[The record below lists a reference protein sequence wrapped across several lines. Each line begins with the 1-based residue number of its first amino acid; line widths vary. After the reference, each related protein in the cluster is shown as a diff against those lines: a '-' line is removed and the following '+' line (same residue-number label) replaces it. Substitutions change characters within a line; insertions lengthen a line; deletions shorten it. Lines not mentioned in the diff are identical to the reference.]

1 MKREIVINASA
12 LEVRVALLEDGS
24 LTELYLE
31 RQQHRGLAGNI
42 YKGKVTRVLPGM
54 QAAFV
59 DIGLEKAGFLHV
71 SDFHDDV
78 QAVGSIAEVI
88 GEDDVETYPVDD
100 DGADEAQY
108 AHDLEEAQDSQEVRD
123 SQDQWDLAEL
133 EGLEEP
139 PLERPDTDDRPDLIR
154 QEVVRPE
161 HRQAGARQDA
171 IRQDDRQGARQG
183 SRPDAR
189 QSGRR
194 DVQQG
199 AKQNPKEDVAREAER
214 NSENESHDSAD
225 ISAVTAEG
233 GTEAAAPAAAGEAAA
248 PGAPKRRRRRRRR
261 GGKAHKRPRVHEQR
275 TRIPIEQ
282 QLHRNQEIIVQI
294 AKEPMGT
301 KGARLTSSISLPGR
315 HLVYMPTSGHVGVS
329 RRIGS
334 AEERARL
341 RAAVK
346 ELGRVQG
353 GFIVRTACEGVSKRE
368 IQRDANFLTRLWAS
382 IVAKSE
388 SSPPASILYSDL
400 DVALRTVRDLFS
412 SDIDKLWCDD
422 PETYERIAQ
431 FVQHYMPRLRARL
444 TMYQGAE
451 PIFDHFK
458 IEPQIERALDRK
470 VWLKSGGYLVFDQAE
485 ALTAIDVNTGRFVGK
500 TNQDETVLRT
510 NLEAAEEVVK
520 QLRLRNIGG
529 IIIVDFIDMSREA
542 DRKKVSDAL
551 REAQRRDK
559 ARTSALKISELGL
572 VQMTRKRTRE
582 SLEELLT
589 DTCPHCE
596 GRRVVKSVPTL
607 AAEVLRGVQRDARRR
622 GGDDMLQVKV
632 HPAVARY
639 LYDHG
644 ARDLE
649 ALERRVG
656 IKIVLRAMEGL
667 EPGSFELSLVPAA
680 A

>member
-88 GEDDVETYPVDD
+88 GEDDVETYPVDGD
-100 DGADEAQY
+100 ADGEAKSPQ
-108 AHDLEEAQDSQEVRD
+108 DLQE
-123 SQDQWDLAEL
+123 LAEL
-133 EGLEEP
+133 ENLEEP
-139 PLERPDTDDRPDLIR
+139 SE
-154 QEVVRPE
+154 
-161 HRQAGARQDA
+161 
-171 IRQDDRQGARQG
+171 RQDDRQDHRQDYQQDERQAERPNVRQGARQAAQQ
-183 SRPDAR
+183 DV
-189 QSGRR
+189 QRR
-194 DVQQG
+194 DIQQSVE
-199 AKQNPKEDVAREAER
+199 QIEEV
-214 NSENESHDSAD
+214 ESDRSD
-225 ISAVTAEG
+225 LDD
-233 GTEAAAPAAAGEAAA
+233 EAAATSAEGEAEEPAVPAVAGEAGA
-248 PGAPKRRRRRRRR
+248 PGTKRRRSRRRRRR
-261 GGKAHKRPRVHEQR
+261 GGKAHKRRPRVHEQR
-275 TRIPIEQ
+275 SRLPIEQ

-368 IQRDANFLTRLWAS
+368 IQRDANFLTRLWGS
-382 IVAKSE
+382 ILAKSE

-412 SDIDKLWCDD
+412 SEIDKLWCDD
-422 PETYERIAQ
+422 PETYERIVQ

-542 DRKKVSDAL
+542 DRKKVSDVL

-607 AAEVLRGVQRDARRR
+607 AAEVLRGVHREARRR
-622 GGDDMLQVKV
+622 SGDDMLLVKV

>member
-12 LEVRVALLEDGS
+12 LEVRVAVLEDGA
-24 LTELYLE
+24 LTELFLE

-71 SDFHDDV
+71 SDFHDDRH
-78 QAVGSIAEVI
+78 AVGSIAQVI
-88 GEDDVETYPVDD
+88 GEEDVETYPVNGDGVEGD
-100 DGADEAQY
+100 GAEERSEGESAHALPEEAVGADEF
-108 AHDLEEAQDSQEVRD
+108 DLQAAAEAQAAAEMPPQEGRFGD
-123 SQDQWDLAEL
+123 A
-133 EGLEEP
+133 
-139 PLERPDTDDRPDLIR
+139 
-154 QEVVRPE
+154 PE
-161 HRQAGARQDA
+161 
-171 IRQDDRQGARQG
+171 
-183 SRPDAR
+183 
-189 QSGRR
+189 
-194 DVQQG
+194 
-199 AKQNPKEDVAREAER
+199 
-214 NSENESHDSAD
+214 
-225 ISAVTAEG
+225 
-233 GTEAAAPAAAGEAAA
+233 AAPAPMSKEGTPPAVAPPGAADEGEASATADAAAGAAEPA
-248 PGAPKRRRRRRRR
+248 TKRRRGRRRRRR
-261 GGKAHKRPRVHEQR
+261 GGRAHKRRPRVHEQR
-275 TRIPIEQ
+275 VRIPIEQ

-315 HLVYMPTSGHVGVS
+315 HLVYMPTSRHVGVS

-346 ELGRVQG
+346 ELGRVPG

-382 IVAKSE
+382 ILAKNE
-388 SSPPASILYSDL
+388 SSPPASMIYSDL
-400 DVALRTVRDLFS
+400 DLALRVVRDLFS
-412 SDIDKLWCDD
+412 SEIDKVWCDD
-422 PETYERIAQ
+422 QETCDRILQ
-431 FVQHYMPRLRARL
+431 FVQHYMPRLRARVAL
-444 TMYQGAE
+444 YQGAE
-451 PIFDHFK
+451 PIFDRFK
-458 IEPQIERALDRK
+458 IEAQIERALERK

-500 TNQDETVLRT
+500 SNQDETVLRT
-510 NLEAAEEVVK
+510 NLEAVEEVVK

-529 IIIVDFIDMSREA
+529 IIIVDFIDMAREA
-542 DRKKVSDAL
+542 DRKKVSEALRDAL
-551 REAQRRDK
+551 RRDK

-607 AAEVLRGVQRDARRR
+607 AAEVLRGVHREARRR
-622 GGDDMLQVKV
+622 SGDDMLLVKV
-632 HPAVARY
+632 NPAVARY

-656 IKIVLRAMEGL
+656 IKIVLRAIDKL

>member
-1 MKREIVINASA
+1 VKREIVINASA

-88 GEDDVETYPVDD
+88 GEDDVETYPV
-100 DGADEAQY
+100 GGDEAE
-108 AHDLEEAQDSQEVRD
+108 LPQDR
-123 SQDQWDLAEL
+123 QDQQDLQDLQQLQELAEL
-133 EGLEEP
+133 EEFAE
-139 PLERPDTDDRPDLIR
+139 PLERQDEGQNEP
-154 QEVVRPE
+154 RPE
-161 HRQAGARQDA
+161 RQNARPNVRQSPRQGPRHGAQQEGRRQDA
-171 IRQDDRQGARQG
+171 
-183 SRPDAR
+183 
-189 QSGRR
+189 RR
-194 DVQQG
+194 DVQRDV
-199 AKQNPKEDVAREAER
+199 PRDVAPHVQNEPRVIGDSAASAEGEGETAAPPAAVGEAE
-214 NSENESHDSAD
+214 
-225 ISAVTAEG
+225 
-233 GTEAAAPAAAGEAAA
+233 AA
-248 PGAPKRRRRRRRR
+248 PGGAKRRRRRRRR

-275 TRIPIEQ
+275 SRLPIEQ

-368 IQRDANFLTRLWAS
+368 IQRDANFLTRLWGS
-382 IVAKSE
+382 ILAKSE
-388 SSPPASILYSDL
+388 TSGPASILYSDL

-412 SDIDKLWCDD
+412 SEIDKLWCDD
-422 PETYERIAQ
+422 PETFERIEQ

-444 TMYQGAE
+444 TIYQGAE

-510 NLEAAEEVVK
+510 NLEAVEEVVK

-607 AAEVLRGVQRDARRR
+607 AAEVLRGVHREARRR
-622 GGDDMLQVKV
+622 SGDDMLLVKV
-632 HPAVARY
+632 NPAVARY

-656 IKIVLRAMEGL
+656 IKIVLRAMEAL

>member
-71 SDFHDDV
+71 SDFHDDI

-88 GEDDVETYPVDD
+88 GEDDVETYPVDG
-100 DGADEAQY
+100 DGDGGDEAKSPQ
-108 AHDLEEAQDSQEVRD
+108 DLRD
-123 SQDQWDLAEL
+123 QQQLAEL
-133 EGLEEP
+133 ENLEEP
-139 PLERPDTDDRPDLIR
+139 SERQTDRQNEQDQRQAERPSVR
-154 QEVVRPE
+154 QG
-161 HRQAGARQDA
+161 GARQA
-171 IRQDDRQGARQG
+171 VQQEVQ
-183 SRPDAR
+183 
-189 QSGRR
+189 RR
-194 DVQQG
+194 DVAPG
-199 AKQNPKEDVAREAER
+199 VEE
-214 NSENESHDSAD
+214 NSEEESIEQEGVEVDRLDLGDETAATSVEGEAD
-225 ISAVTAEG
+225 
-233 GTEAAAPAAAGEAAA
+233 AASPAAAAGEA
-248 PGAPKRRRRRRRR
+248 GAPPGTKRRRSRRRRRR
-261 GGKAHKRPRVHEQR
+261 GGKAHKRRPRVHEQR
-275 TRIPIEQ
+275 SRLPIEQ

-368 IQRDANFLTRLWAS
+368 IQRDANFLTRLWGS
-382 IVAKSE
+382 ILAKSE

-412 SDIDKLWCDD
+412 SEIDKLWCDD
-422 PETYERIAQ
+422 PETFERIGQ

-542 DRKKVSDAL
+542 DRKKVSDVL
-551 REAQRRDK
+551 REALRRDK

-589 DTCPHCE
+589 DTCPRCE

-607 AAEVLRGVQRDARRR
+607 AAEVLRGIHREARRR
-622 GGDDMLQVKV
+622 SGDDMLLVKV

>member
-88 GEDDVETYPVDD
+88 GEDDVETYPVDG
-100 DGADEAQY
+100 DGGDEPTS
-108 AHDLEEAQDSQEVRD
+108 LEGSQN
-123 SQDQWDLAEL
+123 SQDLQELAEL
-133 EGLEEP
+133 EELEPP
-139 PLERPDTDDRPDLIR
+139 PLERRDDRQNVRRDERPGSRQNARQGPRPDL
-154 QEVVRPE
+154 
-161 HRQAGARQDA
+161 RQDA
-171 IRQDDRQGARQG
+171 
-183 SRPDAR
+183 
-189 QSGRR
+189 RR
-194 DVQQG
+194 GVQQ
-199 AKQNPKEDVAREAER
+199 DVEQEAER
-214 NSENESHDSAD
+214 NLKDELSEVSDVSATPPEGETETA
-225 ISAVTAEG
+225 SAT
-233 GTEAAAPAAAGEAAA
+233 PALEGEAAA
-248 PGAPKRRRRRRRR
+248 PGVTKRRRRRRRR
-261 GGKAHKRPRVHEQR
+261 GGKAHKRSRPRVHEQR

-282 QLHRNQEIIVQI
+282 QLQRNQEIIVQI

-382 IVAKSE
+382 ILAKSE

-412 SDIDKLWCDD
+412 SEIDKLWCDD
-422 PETYERIAQ
+422 PETYERIEQ

-529 IIIVDFIDMSREA
+529 IIIVDFIDMSREP

-589 DTCPHCE
+589 DACPHCE

-607 AAEVLRGVQRDARRR
+607 AAEVLRGVHREARRR
-622 GGDDMLQVKV
+622 GGDDMLLVKV

-649 ALERRVG
+649 ALEHRVG
-656 IKIVLRAMEGL
+656 IKIVLRAMESL
-667 EPGSFELSLVPAA
+667 EPGSFELSLAPAA

>member
-1 MKREIVINASA
+1 VPGFSVKREIVINASA
-12 LEVRVALLEDGS
+12 LEVRVAVLEDGA
-24 LTELYLE
+24 LTELFLE

-71 SDFHDDV
+71 SDFHDDRH
-78 QAVGSIAEVI
+78 AVGSIAQVI
-88 GEDDVETYPVDD
+88 GEEDVETYPVNG
-100 DGADEAQY
+100 DGVEGDSAEDASEGENPQA
-108 AHDLEEAQDSQEVRD
+108 LTEEESF
-123 SQDQWDLAEL
+123 
-133 EGLEEP
+133 
-139 PLERPDTDDRPDLIR
+139 DTDEFDL
-154 QEVVRPE
+154 Q
-161 HRQAGARQDA
+161 
-171 IRQDDRQGARQG
+171 
-183 SRPDAR
+183 
-189 QSGRR
+189 
-194 DVQQG
+194 
-199 AKQNPKEDVAREAER
+199 
-214 NSENESHDSAD
+214 
-225 ISAVTAEG
+225 
-233 GTEAAAPAAAGEAAA
+233 AAAEEQAASETPPQEGRFGDAPETARAPGSKERAPRAAA
-248 PGAPKRRRRRRRR
+248 PGAAAEGEASATTDAAGADAGATEPGTKRRRGRRRRRR
-261 GGKAHKRPRVHEQR
+261 GGRAHKRRPRVHEQR

-315 HLVYMPTSGHVGVS
+315 HLVYMPTSRHVGVS
-329 RRIGS
+329 RRIAS

-346 ELGRVQG
+346 ELGRVPG

-382 IVAKSE
+382 ILAKNE
-388 SSPPASILYSDL
+388 SSPPASMLYSDL
-400 DVALRTVRDLFS
+400 DLALRVVRDLFS
-412 SDIDKLWCDD
+412 SEIDKVWCDD
-422 PETYERIAQ
+422 QETYDRILQ
-431 FVQHYMPRLRARL
+431 FVQHYMPRLRARVAL
-444 TMYQGAE
+444 FQGAE

-458 IEPQIERALDRK
+458 IEAQIERALERK

-500 TNQDETVLRT
+500 SNQDETVLRT
-510 NLEAAEEVVK
+510 NLEAVEEVVK

-542 DRKKVSDAL
+542 DRKKVSEAL
-551 REAQRRDK
+551 REALRRDK

-607 AAEVLRGVQRDARRR
+607 AAEVLRGVHREARRR
-622 GGDDMLQVKV
+622 SGDDMLLVKV
-632 HPAVARY
+632 NPAVARY

-656 IKIVLRAMEGL
+656 IKIVLRAIEKL

>member
-71 SDFHDDV
+71 SDFHDDI

-88 GEDDVETYPVDD
+88 GEDDVETYPVDG
-100 DGADEAQY
+100 DGDGGDEAKSPQ
-108 AHDLEEAQDSQEVRD
+108 DLRD
-123 SQDQWDLAEL
+123 QQQLAEL
-133 EGLEEP
+133 ENLEEP
-139 PLERPDTDDRPDLIR
+139 SERQTDRQNEQDQRQAERPSVR
-154 QEVVRPE
+154 QG
-161 HRQAGARQDA
+161 GARQA
-171 IRQDDRQGARQG
+171 VQQEVQ
-183 SRPDAR
+183 
-189 QSGRR
+189 RR
-194 DVQQG
+194 DVAPG
-199 AKQNPKEDVAREAER
+199 VEE
-214 NSENESHDSAD
+214 NSEEESIEQEGVEVDRLDLGDETAATSVEGEAD
-225 ISAVTAEG
+225 
-233 GTEAAAPAAAGEAAA
+233 AASPAAAAGEAGAA
-248 PGAPKRRRRRRRR
+248 PGTKRRRSRRRRRR
-261 GGKAHKRPRVHEQR
+261 GGKAHKRRPRVHEQR
-275 TRIPIEQ
+275 SRLPIEQ

-368 IQRDANFLTRLWAS
+368 IQRDANFLTRLWGS
-382 IVAKSE
+382 ILAKSE

-412 SDIDKLWCDD
+412 SEIDKLWCDD
-422 PETYERIAQ
+422 PETFERIGQ

-542 DRKKVSDAL
+542 DRKKVSDVL
-551 REAQRRDK
+551 REALRRDK

-589 DTCPHCE
+589 DTCPRCE

-607 AAEVLRGVQRDARRR
+607 AAEVLRGIHREARRR
-622 GGDDMLQVKV
+622 SGDDMLLVKV

>member
-71 SDFHDDV
+71 SDFHDDI

-88 GEDDVETYPVDD
+88 GEDDVETYPVDG
-100 DGADEAQY
+100 DGDGGDEAKSPQ
-108 AHDLEEAQDSQEVRD
+108 DLRD
-123 SQDQWDLAEL
+123 QQQLAEL
-133 EGLEEP
+133 ENLEEP
-139 PLERPDTDDRPDLIR
+139 SERQTDRQNDRQDEQDQRQAERPSVR
-154 QEVVRPE
+154 QG
-161 HRQAGARQDA
+161 GARQA
-171 IRQDDRQGARQG
+171 VQQEVQ
-183 SRPDAR
+183 
-189 QSGRR
+189 RR
-194 DVQQG
+194 DVAPG
-199 AKQNPKEDVAREAER
+199 VEENSKEESIEQEGIEVDRLDLGDETAATSVEGEA
-214 NSENESHDSAD
+214 D
-225 ISAVTAEG
+225 
-233 GTEAAAPAAAGEAAA
+233 AASPAAAAGEAGAA
-248 PGAPKRRRRRRRR
+248 PGTKRRRSRRRRRR
-261 GGKAHKRPRVHEQR
+261 GGKAHKRRPRVHEQR
-275 TRIPIEQ
+275 SRLPIEQ

-368 IQRDANFLTRLWAS
+368 IQRDANFLTRLWGS
-382 IVAKSE
+382 ILAKSE

-412 SDIDKLWCDD
+412 SEIDKLWCDD
-422 PETYERIAQ
+422 PETFERIGQ

-542 DRKKVSDAL
+542 DRKKVSDVL
-551 REAQRRDK
+551 REALRRDK

-589 DTCPHCE
+589 DTCPRCE

-607 AAEVLRGVQRDARRR
+607 AAEVLRGIHREARRR
-622 GGDDMLQVKV
+622 SGDDMLLVKV

>member
-12 LEVRVALLEDGS
+12 LEVRVAVLEDGS

-31 RQQHRGLAGNI
+31 RQQHRGLAGNV

-71 SDFHDDV
+71 SDFHDDRR
-78 QAVGSIAEVI
+78 AVGSIAQVI
-88 GEDDVETYPVDD
+88 GEEDVETYPVDGD
-100 DGADEAQY
+100 GSEGEGVEEVSDDEQASEAPAETDGFDLQEAAEAQAASASASEMAAENTRSEGGPSEPRPRADRHGAERPEPSTPATNEGEAPLPAEMESAQMAEGDASATPDGAA
-108 AHDLEEAQDSQEVRD
+108 
-123 SQDQWDLAEL
+123 
-133 EGLEEP
+133 
-139 PLERPDTDDRPDLIR
+139 
-154 QEVVRPE
+154 
-161 HRQAGARQDA
+161 
-171 IRQDDRQGARQG
+171 
-183 SRPDAR
+183 
-189 QSGRR
+189 
-194 DVQQG
+194 
-199 AKQNPKEDVAREAER
+199 
-214 NSENESHDSAD
+214 
-225 ISAVTAEG
+225 
-233 GTEAAAPAAAGEAAA
+233 GTESAT
-248 PGAPKRRRRRRRR
+248 KRRRSRRRRRR
-261 GGKAHKRPRVHEQR
+261 GGRAHKRRPRVHEQR

-329 RRIGS
+329 RRIAS

-368 IQRDANFLTRLWAS
+368 IQRDAHFLTRLWAS
-382 IVAKSE
+382 ILAKNE
-388 SSPPASILYSDL
+388 SSPPASMIYSDL
-400 DVALRTVRDLFS
+400 DLALRVVRDLFS
-412 SDIDKLWCDD
+412 SEIDKVWCDD
-422 PETYERIAQ
+422 QETYDRILQ
-431 FVQHYMPRLRARL
+431 FVQHYMPRLRARVAL
-444 TMYQGAE
+444 YQGAE

-458 IEPQIERALDRK
+458 IEAQIERALDRK

-500 TNQDETVLRT
+500 SNQDETVLRT
-510 NLEAAEEVVK
+510 NLEAVEEVVK

-529 IIIVDFIDMSREA
+529 IIIVDFIDMAREA
-542 DRKKVSDAL
+542 DRKKVSEALRDAL
-551 REAQRRDK
+551 RRDK

-596 GRRVVKSVPTL
+596 GRRVVKSVATL
-607 AAEVLRGVQRDARRR
+607 AAEVLRGVQREARRR
-622 GGDDMLQVKV
+622 SGDDMLLVKV
-632 HPAVARY
+632 NPAVARY

-649 ALERRVG
+649 ALEQRVG
-656 IKIVLRAMEGL
+656 IKIVLRAIEKL
-667 EPGSFELSLVPAA
+667 EPESFELSLVPAA

>member
-1 MKREIVINASA
+1 VKREIVINASA

-78 QAVGSIAEVI
+78 QTVGSIAEVI
-88 GEDDVETYPVDD
+88 GEEVETYPVDD
-100 DGADEAQY
+100 ERSEAPEEPQ
-108 AHDLEEAQDSQEVRD
+108 DLQEDTQDLQELAEEEEVR
-123 SQDQWDLAEL
+123 
-133 EGLEEP
+133 
-139 PLERPDTDDRPDLIR
+139 
-154 QEVVRPE
+154 
-161 HRQAGARQDA
+161 
-171 IRQDDRQGARQG
+171 
-183 SRPDAR
+183 
-189 QSGRR
+189 
-194 DVQQG
+194 
-199 AKQNPKEDVAREAER
+199 RESAER
-214 NSENESHDSAD
+214 EGALPESAGRASAGQANVRAENVRAENVEAD
-225 ISAVTAEG
+225 QG
-233 GTEAAAPAAAGEAAA
+233 GVEPGIGELSVAPVEGEAAA
-248 PGAPKRRRRRRRR
+248 LEAAGETLAPGTKRRRRRRRR
-261 GGKAHKRPRVHEQR
+261 GGKAHKRRRPRVHEQR
-275 TRIPIEQ
+275 SRLPIEQ
-282 QLHRNQEIIVQI
+282 QLRRNQEIIVQI

-382 IVAKSE
+382 ILAKSE
-388 SSPPASILYSDL
+388 SSPPAAILYSDL

-412 SDIDKLWCDD
+412 SEIDKLWCDD
-422 PETYERIAQ
+422 PETFERIAQ
-431 FVQHYMPRLRARL
+431 FVQHYMPRLRSRL
-444 TMYQGAE
+444 SVYQGAE

-458 IEPQIERALDRK
+458 IEPQIERALERK

-500 TNQDETVLRT
+500 SNQDETVLRT
-510 NLEAAEEVVK
+510 NLEAVEEVVK

-559 ARTSALKISELGL
+559 ARTAALKISELGL

-589 DTCPHCE
+589 DPCPHCE

-607 AAEVLRGVQRDARRR
+607 AAEVLRGIHREARRR
-622 GGDDMLQVKV
+622 SGDDMLLVKV

-649 ALERRVG
+649 ELERRVG
-656 IKIVLRAMEGL
+656 IKVALRAMAGL

>member
-1 MKREIVINASA
+1 VKREIVINASA

-59 DIGLEKAGFLHV
+59 DIGLDKAGFLHV

-78 QAVGSIAEVI
+78 KAVGSIAEVI
-88 GEDDVETYPVDD
+88 GEDDVETYPVDG
-100 DGADEAQY
+100 DGEGGDEAKSPQ
-108 AHDLEEAQDSQEVRD
+108 DLQE
-123 SQDQWDLAEL
+123 LAEL
-133 EGLEEP
+133 ENLEEP
-139 PLERPDTDDRPDLIR
+139 SERQTD
-154 QEVVRPE
+154 
-161 HRQAGARQDA
+161 
-171 IRQDDRQGARQG
+171 RQDDRRDYAPDHSQAE
-183 SRPDAR
+183 RPNVRHA
-189 QSGRR
+189 
-194 DVQQG
+194 VQQEEKPRD
-199 AKQNPKEDVAREAER
+199 ATRSIEEESIEV
-214 NSENESHDSAD
+214 ENDQLD
-225 ISAVTAEG
+225 LG
-233 GTEAAAPAAAGEAAA
+233 DQAAATSVEGEADASVPAAAGEAGA
-248 PGAPKRRRRRRRR
+248 PGTKRRRSRRRRRR
-261 GGKAHKRPRVHEQR
+261 GGKAHKRRPRVHEQR
-275 TRIPIEQ
+275 SRLPIEQ

-368 IQRDANFLTRLWAS
+368 IQRDANFLTRLWRS
-382 IVAKSE
+382 ILAKSE

-412 SDIDKLWCDD
+412 SEIDKLWCDD
-422 PETYERIAQ
+422 PETFERIVQ

-444 TMYQGAE
+444 AMYQGAE

-542 DRKKVSDAL
+542 DRKKVSDVL
-551 REAQRRDK
+551 REALRRDK
-559 ARTSALKISELGL
+559 ARASALKISELGL

-589 DTCPHCE
+589 DTCPRCE

-607 AAEVLRGVQRDARRR
+607 AAEVLRGIHREARRR
-622 GGDDMLQVKV
+622 SGDDMLLVKV

>member
-31 RQQHRGLAGNI
+31 RQQHRGLAANI

-71 SDFHDDV
+71 SDFHDDI

-88 GEDDVETYPVDD
+88 GEDDVETYPVDG
-100 DGADEAQY
+100 DGDGGDEAKSPQ
-108 AHDLEEAQDSQEVRD
+108 DLRD
-123 SQDQWDLAEL
+123 QQQLAEL
-133 EGLEEP
+133 ENLEEP
-139 PLERPDTDDRPDLIR
+139 SERQTDRQNDRQDEQDQRQAERPSVR
-154 QEVVRPE
+154 QG
-161 HRQAGARQDA
+161 GARQA
-171 IRQDDRQGARQG
+171 VQQEVQ
-183 SRPDAR
+183 
-189 QSGRR
+189 RR
-194 DVQQG
+194 DVAPG
-199 AKQNPKEDVAREAER
+199 VEENSKEESIEQEGIEVDRLDLGDETAATSVEGEA
-214 NSENESHDSAD
+214 D
-225 ISAVTAEG
+225 
-233 GTEAAAPAAAGEAAA
+233 AASPAAAAGEAGAA
-248 PGAPKRRRRRRRR
+248 PGTKRRRSRRRRRR
-261 GGKAHKRPRVHEQR
+261 GGKAHKRRPRVHEQR
-275 TRIPIEQ
+275 SRLPIEQ

-368 IQRDANFLTRLWAS
+368 IQRDANFLTRLWGS
-382 IVAKSE
+382 ILAKSE

-412 SDIDKLWCDD
+412 SEIDKLWCDD
-422 PETYERIAQ
+422 PETFERIGQ

-542 DRKKVSDAL
+542 DRKKVSDVL
-551 REAQRRDK
+551 REALRRDK

-589 DTCPHCE
+589 DTCPRCE

-607 AAEVLRGVQRDARRR
+607 AAEVLRGIHREARRR
-622 GGDDMLQVKV
+622 SGDDMLLVKV

-656 IKIVLRAMEGL
+656 IKIVLRAMQGL

>member
-100 DGADEAQY
+100 DGG
-108 AHDLEEAQDSQEVRD
+108 EEAESGQDLPDQDVRD
-123 SQDQWDLAEL
+123 LQELAEL
-133 EGLEEP
+133 EQFDEP
-139 PLERPDTDDRPDLIR
+139 ARERQT
-154 QEVVRPE
+154 E
-161 HRQAGARQDA
+161 
-171 IRQDDRQGARQG
+171 RQDD
-183 SRPDAR
+183 SRPERLVERQTPRPNVR
-189 QSGRR
+189 QSGRQTAQAQASPEAR
-194 DVQQG
+194 
-199 AKQNPKEDVAREAER
+199 REAQR
-214 NSENESHDSAD
+214 AAQENAQIEDAEMGNQSTAR
-225 ISAVTAEG
+225 AEG
-233 GTEAAAPAAAGEAAA
+233 EDEAGAPAAAAGEAAA
-248 PGAPKRRRRRRRR
+248 PATKRRRRRRRR
-261 GGKAHKRPRVHEQR
+261 GGKAHKRRPRVHEQR
-275 TRIPIEQ
+275 SRLPIEQ

-368 IQRDANFLTRLWAS
+368 IQRDANFLTRLWGS
-382 IVAKSE
+382 ILAKSE
-388 SSPPASILYSDL
+388 TSPPASILYSDL

-412 SDIDKLWCDD
+412 SEIDKLWCDD
-422 PETYERIAQ
+422 SETFERIAQ

-444 TMYQGAE
+444 TMYQSAE

-510 NLEAAEEVVK
+510 NLEAVEEVVK

-589 DTCPHCE
+589 DPCPHCE
-596 GRRVVKSVPTL
+596 GRRVMKSVPTL
-607 AAEVLRGVQRDARRR
+607 AAEVLRGVHREARRR
-622 GGDDMLQVKV
+622 SGDDMLLVKV
-632 HPAVARY
+632 HPGVARY